1 MSFVIEECA
10 VEQVFHYPPE
20 LLTLLTDAISNVVRS
35 KTDVIKFFQGA
46 GVPSQILTP
55 WSDKVRQDRQS
66 VYKSEIARE
75 VLCKLNELGDTG
87 IRPRREVVKR
97 IVEWEDFSTAY
108 PDKQL
113 IAQGLVANVRKVVN
127 TKDSFTRMNDER
139 ERERQARQAAHTQ
152 EQKQIQKLHEKRTA
166 VKQKL
171 YALFQESDAHKRGK
185 ALEGVLNE
193 LFEAHGILVREA
205 FTLRGVRGEGIIE
218 QIDGLVEFRG
228 HLYFVEMKW
237 YRDPIGRPELSPHL
251 VSVYGRGD
259 VRGLFI
265 SASGYTP
272 AAIADTKNA
281 LTQKVCVLM
290 DIEEIVALLEREGE
304 LQALLQRKVVAAE
317 ADRNPFLKVI
327 S

>member
-1 MSFVIEECA
+1 VDQI
-10 VEQVFHYPPE
+10 FHYPPE

-46 GVPSQILTP
+46 GVSKTILTP
-55 WSDKVRQDRQS
+55 WSDRVRQDRQS

-87 IRPRREVVKR
+87 IRPRREVIKR

-127 TKDSFTRMNDER
+127 TKDAFTRMNDER
-139 ERERQARQAAHTQ
+139 ERERQARQAIHSQ
-152 EQKQIQKLHEKRTA
+152 EQQKKQILQEKRTA
-166 VKQKL
+166 VKQRL

-185 ALEGVLNE
+185 ALESVLND
-193 LFEAHGILVREA
+193 LFETYDILIREA
-205 FTLRGVRGEGIIE
+205 FTLRGVTGEGIIE
-218 QIDGLVEFRG
+218 QIDGLIEFRS

-237 YRDPIGRPELSPHL
+237 YKKPIGRQEISPHL

-265 SASGYTP
+265 SASGFTP
-272 AAIADTKNA
+272 AAITDTKSA

-290 DIEEIVALLEREGE
+290 DIEEIVALFEREGD
-304 LQALLQRKVVAAE
+304 LQILLHQKVVAAE
-317 ADRNPFLKVI
+317 VDRNQFVKVI

>member
-1 MSFVIEECA
+1 MD
-10 VEQVFHYPPE
+10 QVFHYPPE
-20 LLTLLTDAISNVVRS
+20 LLTLLTEAISNVVRS

-46 GVPSQILTP
+46 GVPAGILAP
-55 WSDKVRQDRQS
+55 WSDRVRKDRQG

-75 VLCKLNELGDTG
+75 VLCKLNELGDAG

-97 IVEWEDFSTAY
+97 IVEWEDFSTTY

-113 IAQGLVANVRKVVN
+113 IAQGIVASVRKVVN

-139 ERERQARQAAHTQ
+139 ERERRNRQAVYAQ
-152 EQKQIQKLHEKRTA
+152 EQQKLQMLREKRAA
-166 VKQKL
+166 VKQGL

-185 ALEGVLNE
+185 ALEGILNA
-193 LFEAHGILVREA
+193 LFETHAILIREA
-205 FTLRGVRGEGIIE
+205 FTLRGSTGEGIIE
-218 QIDGLVEFRG
+218 QIDGLIEFRG
-228 HLYFVEMKW
+228 HLYLVEMKW
-237 YRDPIGRPELSPHL
+237 YKYPIGRPEISPHL
-251 VSVYGRGD
+251 VSVYSRGD

-272 AAIADTKNA
+272 AAIADTKSA
-281 LTQKVCVLM
+281 LTQKVCLLM
-290 DIEEIVALLEREGE
+290 ELEEIVTLLEREGE
-304 LQALLQRKVVAAE
+304 LQFLLQRKVVAAE

>member
-1 MSFVIEECA
+1 
-10 VEQVFHYPPE
+10 
-20 LLTLLTDAISNVVRS
+20 
-35 KTDVIKFFQGA
+35 
-46 GVPSQILTP
+46 
-55 WSDKVRQDRQS
+55 
-66 VYKSEIARE
+66 
-75 VLCKLNELGDTG
+75 VLCKLNELGDSG
-87 IRPRREVVKR
+87 IRPRREIVKR

-139 ERERQARQAAHTQ
+139 ERERQARQAVHAQ
-152 EQKQIQKLHEKRTA
+152 EQQKMQKLHEKRAT

-171 YALFQESDAHKRGK
+171 YALFQEPDAHKRGK

-193 LFEAHGILVREA
+193 LFETHGILVREA
-205 FTLRGVRGEGIIE
+205 FTLRGTTGEGIIE
-218 QIDGLVEFRG
+218 QIDGLIEFRG
-228 HLYFVEMKW
+228 HLYLVEMKW
-237 YRDPIGRPELSPHL
+237 YKDPIGRPKISPHL
-251 VSVYGRGD
+251 VSVYSRGD

-272 AAIADTKNA
+272 AAITDTKSA

-290 DIEEIVALLEREGE
+290 DLEEIVALLEREGE

-317 ADRNPFLKVI
+317 ADRNPFIKII

>member
-1 MSFVIEECA
+1 MD
-10 VEQVFHYPPE
+10 QVFHYPPE
-20 LLTLLTDAISNVVRS
+20 LTALLIDAISNVLRS

-46 GVPSQILTP
+46 GVPQNILTP
-55 WSDKVRQDRQS
+55 WSDRVRQDRQS

-108 PDKQL
+108 PEKQL

-139 ERERQARQAAHTQ
+139 ERERQARQAAYTQ
-152 EQKQIQKLHEKRTA
+152 EQQKMQMLRASREA

-171 YALFQESDAHKRGK
+171 YALFQEPDPHRRGK
-185 ALEGVLNE
+185 ALEGILNE
-193 LFEAHGILVREA
+193 LFETHGILVRES
-205 FTLRGVRGEGIIE
+205 FILRGVTSEGIIE
-218 QIDGLVEFRG
+218 QIDGLIEFKG

-237 YRDPIGRPELSPHL
+237 YKDPIGRPEISPHL

-272 AAIADTKNA
+272 AAIAETKNA

-290 DIEEIVALLEREGE
+290 ELEEIVALLDREGE

-317 ADRNPFLKVI
+317 VDRNPFLKVI

>member
-1 MSFVIEECA
+1 M
-10 VEQVFHYPPE
+10 
-20 LLTLLTDAISNVVRS
+20 
-35 KTDVIKFFQGA
+35 
-46 GVPSQILTP
+46 
-55 WSDKVRQDRQS
+55 
-66 VYKSEIARE
+66 
-75 VLCKLNELGDTG
+75 LCKLNELGDTG

-108 PDKQL
+108 PEKQL

-139 ERERQARQAAHTQ
+139 ERERQARQAAYTQ
-152 EQKQIQKLHEKRTA
+152 EQQKIQRLRASREA

-171 YALFQESDAHKRGK
+171 YALFQETDVHKRGK

-193 LFEAHGILVREA
+193 LFETHGILVREA
-205 FTLRGVRGEGIIE
+205 FILRGAISEGVIE
-218 QIDGLVEFRG
+218 QIDGLIEFKG

-237 YRDPIGRPELSPHL
+237 YKDPIGRPEISPHL

-272 AAIADTKNA
+272 AAIAETKSA

-290 DIEEIVALLEREGE
+290 ELEEIVALLDRDGE
-304 LQALLQRKVVAAE
+304 LQALLQRKVIAAE
-317 ADRNPFLKVI
+317 VDRNPFLKVI